1 MQKNNPK
8 ILIIG
13 TGSLLNYGCE
23 AIVQGTYNIL
33 KKYLPDC
40 KIYLASDDFE
50 YDSKLLPNDIILVKY
65 KKRFTIYRIFKGIL
79 RRIFKIG
86 QGSYVHMDSN
96 IGKHYDIVL
105 SSGGDNYCE
114 NPDYELYPM
123 LRELMMIGE
132 KTSKKRKKYIL
143 WGSSVGPFKNKENE
157 RDVILNLEKT
167 EYIFTRESLS
177 YDYLSQFINL
187 KTKLRLVSDPAFAME
202 PLNYNLNKKEGYIYV
217 GFNLSLL
224 ALDHLYCIS
233 EDFIQSIVYQIDT
246 FILNHKNVYL
256 VMIPHVQQSGIQD
269 DMNLLEP
276 MFNNLKYKERIIIIN
291 KGLGARKTKGL
302 IKELDLLIAARM
314 HCCVGGISVGTPT
327 LFVTYSNKGKGMS
340 YYAYGHHDYEIGAQ
354 NLNSTEFISKIES
367 MLENRDEIH
376 RYLLEQK
383 QRFLDDAYCSGQIL
397 AEK

>member
-65 KKRFTIYRIFKGIL
+65 KKRFTLYRIFKGFL
-79 RRIFKIG
+79 RRVFHIG
-86 QGSYVHMDSN
+86 KGSYVHMDFN
-96 IGKHYDIVL
+96 IGKNFDIVL

-114 NPDYELYPM
+114 TPNKTIYP
-123 LRELMMIGE
+123 LLMDLMEIG
-132 KTSKKRKKYIL
+132 KRTNQKGGKYIL
-143 WGSSVGPFKNKENE
+143 WGASVGPFKDKVNE
-157 RDVILNLEKT
+157 HKVVSNLNLANQ
-167 EYIFTRESLS
+167 IFVRENLS
-177 YDYLSQFINL
+177 YDYLSQFESIAN
-187 KTKLRLVSDPAFAME
+187 KLLLVADPAFAME
-202 PLNYNLNKKEGYIYV
+202 PLDFNLNKKDKFKYI
-217 GFNLSLL
+217 GINLSLL
-224 ALDHLYCIS
+224 ALGHSNCNN
-233 EDFIQSIVYQIDT
+233 ET
-246 FILNHKNVYL
+246 FINSIITQFDKLLNKNKKTYL
-256 VMIPHVQQSGIQD
+256 VFIPHVQQDGPQD
-269 DMNLLEP
+269 DMNLLIP
-276 MFNNLKYKERIIIIN
+276 IYSGIQNKDRIILID

-302 IKELDLLIAARM
+302 IKELDLLVASRM

-340 YYAYGHHDYEIGAQ
+340 YYAYKHHDYEIETQ
-354 NLNSTEFISKIES
+354 DLNSSGFISKIEY
-367 MLENRDEIH
+367 MLENRDELH
-376 RYLLEQK
+376 EYLLEQK